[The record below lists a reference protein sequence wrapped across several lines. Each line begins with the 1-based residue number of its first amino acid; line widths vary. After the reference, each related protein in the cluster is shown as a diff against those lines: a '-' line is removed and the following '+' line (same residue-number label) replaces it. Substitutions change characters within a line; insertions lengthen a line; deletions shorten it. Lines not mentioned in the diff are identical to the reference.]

1 MLVFFTINV
10 TPSLALFNLSQLFY
24 INFFDWFGRFNFFFI
39 GYVCVHLIV
48 LIWIFLVED
57 LVILVGGGIW
67 QPAVI
72 SRLSLYI
79 QMTSSSF
86 VSFSPYIKSAWRIF
100 IFCFYF
106 SFVNLTFFVASFFLP
121 FVNNDL
127 IYWFMCYICYLI
139 SCIGFSFMAR
149 RIKFVTL
156 NSTNPCINWE
166 N

>member
-1 MLVFFTINV
+1 MSLPLSLSLIYHNFFTSISSIDLGV
-10 TPSLALFNLSQLFY
+10 L
-24 INFFDWFGRFNFFFI
+24 IFFI

>member
-1 MLVFFTINV
+1 MSLPLSLSLIYHNFFTSISSIDLGV
-10 TPSLALFNLSQLFY
+10 L
-24 INFFDWFGRFNFFFI
+24 IFFI

-57 LVILVGGGIW
+57 LVILVGWGGGGIW
-67 QPAVI
+67 QPVLI

-121 FVNNDL
+121 FVNNDFNLL
-127 IYWFMCYICYLI
+127 IYVLYLLFNFLHRVLI
-139 SCIGFSFMAR
+139 YG
-149 RIKFVTL
+149 K
-156 NSTNPCINWE
+156 E
-166 N
+166 NKIRYA

>member
-24 INFFDWFGRFNFFFI
+24 LNFFDWFGRFNFFYRLCLCSFDCFDLDFFSGRFGDI
-39 GYVCVHLIV
+39 G
-48 LIWIFLVED
+48 W
-57 LVILVGGGIW
+57 GGIW
-67 QPAVI
+67 QPVVI

-106 SFVNLTFFVASFFLP
+106 SFVNLTFYVASFFLP
-121 FVNNDL
+121 FVNNDFNLL
-127 IYWFMCYICYLI
+127 IYVLYLLFNFLHRVLI
-139 SCIGFSFMAR
+139 YG
-149 RIKFVTL
+149 K
-156 NSTNPCINWE
+156 E
-166 N
+166 NKIRYA

>member
-10 TPSLALFNLSQLFY
+10 TPSLALFNLSQLFN
-24 INFFDWFGRFNFFFI
+24 INFFDWFGRFNFFYRLCLCSFDCFDLDFFSGRFGDI
-39 GYVCVHLIV
+39 G
-48 LIWIFLVED
+48 W
-57 LVILVGGGIW
+57 GGGIW
-67 QPAVI
+67 QPVVI